1 MDSSYLMENSE
12 EVYRLESKTRAEV
25 VKAQALRAGL
35 RPGMRVADI
44 CCGSGVTS
52 SFLGELTGAE
62 GEVVGIDLST
72 ERIEHA
78 KSHYSREN
86 ISFICRDIRQDLKDL
101 GRFDFLWVR
110 FVLEYY
116 REEAFEIVRNL
127 STLLAKEGILCL
139 IDLDHNCLNHYGI
152 KPELEE
158 AIKAAMGFLERE
170 ENFDPYA
177 GRKLYSHLYRLG
189 VTQIQA
195 HVSAHHLIYGELKAH
210 DQFNWLKKI
219 EVISRRTDLRLPHYH
234 NISDFLEDFRTFFSD
249 PARFTYTPAISCW
262 GILEDRP
269 LPLL

>member
-1 MDSSYLMENSE
+1 MDSTYLMENSE
-12 EVYRLESKTRAEV
+12 EVLRLERKTREEV

-35 RPGMRVADI
+35 KPGMRVADI

-52 SFLGELTGAE
+52 SFLGELTGSR
-62 GEVVGIDLST
+62 GEVLGIDLSA
-72 ERIEHA
+72 ERIDHA
-78 KSHYSREN
+78 RNHYSREN
-86 ISFICRDIRQDLKDL
+86 ISFLCRDIRNNLRDL
-101 GRFDFLWVR
+101 GKFDFLWVR

-116 REEAFEIVRNL
+116 RKEAFDIVKNL
-127 STLLAKEGILCL
+127 STLLADKGILCL

-158 AIKAAMGFLERE
+158 AIKAAMHLLEEE

-177 GRKLYSHLYRLG
+177 GRKLYSHLYHLG
-189 VTQIQA
+189 FTGIEA

-219 EVISRRTDLRLPHYH
+219 EVISRRTGLTLPHYR

-262 GILEDRP
+262 GTFADLR
-269 LPLL
+269 